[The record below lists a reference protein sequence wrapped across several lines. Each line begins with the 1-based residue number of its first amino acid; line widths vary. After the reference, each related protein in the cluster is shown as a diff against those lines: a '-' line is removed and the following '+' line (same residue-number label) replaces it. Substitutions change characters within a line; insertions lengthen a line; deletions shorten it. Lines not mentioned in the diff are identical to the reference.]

1 MTTLKNT
8 LLCVLATIIAAP
20 IGAFLTNLA
29 IDALVWL
36 AYFAESI
43 TSALF
48 YSYSNNI
55 GWIII
60 SASISRVAVPF
71 VGASKI
77 VEVGNGSKYTWPPA
91 VSFFLFSM
99 FFAVH
104 NVYFLMNV
112 VSNN

>member
-8 LLCVLATIIAAP
+8 LLCVLATIIASP
-20 IGAFLTNLA
+20 VTAFLTNLA
-29 IDALVWL
+29 IDALIWL
-36 AYFAESI
+36 TYFAESI
-43 TSALF
+43 TSVLVHR
-48 YSYSNNI
+48 SHNDI
-55 GWIII
+55 GWVII
-60 SASISRVAVPF
+60 STSITRFAVPF

-99 FFAVH
+99 FFAVN
-104 NVYFLMNV
+104 NVYFLMNT